1 MKLTATILTA
11 ALLALAVQGVQAHT
25 ADNAPRK
32 GAADEKVDFDRYF
45 EDKTMRFDFYHCGD
59 AASEDAEVASASDQ
73 VADAGKDAVS
83 GI

>member
-32 GAADEKVDFDRYF
+32 GAADEKV
-45 EDKTMRFDFYHCGD
+45 EKAKT
-59 AASEDAEVASASDQ
+59 
-73 VADAGKDAVS
+73 K
-83 GI
+83 